1 MCLVIDGSRSSKG
14 TSCKLAPAGDIPTH
28 QIVVHHGVEK
38 RCTAYYKHLN
48 LTQDEIHSL
57 EILRGIPQDLNT
69 EVHLIAI
76 GDIWREFYKK
86 YPEGDVRVT
95 KDMLFA
101 VCKQVDD
108 KFGTIFLPPIR

>member
-69 EVHLIAI
+69 IPNQTTKKIALLVI
-76 GDIWREFYKK
+76 SSASFLFIIICFIVLFFYKS
-86 YPEGDVRVT
+86 YPD
-95 KDMLFA
+95 L
-101 VCKQVDD
+101 VCSSN
-108 KFGTIFLPPIR
+108 